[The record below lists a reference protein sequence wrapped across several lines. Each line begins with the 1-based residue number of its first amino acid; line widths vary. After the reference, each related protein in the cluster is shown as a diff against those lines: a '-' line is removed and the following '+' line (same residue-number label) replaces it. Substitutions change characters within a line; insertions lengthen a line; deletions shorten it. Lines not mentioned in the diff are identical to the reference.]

1 MKEDQTGETLLEK
14 VIIFTN
20 EFYPFKG
27 GIGRYCEELI
37 IETIKNYQ
45 VTLVAPKYDGSLLNN
60 DLSEHISISFV
71 EGGQFK
77 YWHLPKLIKKVLSI
91 DFTPYEHVLIAD
103 WPFWVAVEF
112 VNKYFP
118 WKAKIKYSLMLHGS
132 EILNLKNG
140 RASIF
145 PKIIDLFSGTTNI
158 YTNSNYTK
166 NILRENHN
174 VPAAIPVEVTY
185 LGVSQTE
192 NISNENYITNVRNEK
207 FQLLSVGRLDDRKG
221 FDNVIRAISLLN
233 EAVKSK
239 IFFTIVGNG
248 SNEYKETLNN
258 LAKENKVNLNILS
271 GLNDNELNDCY
282 NKTNLFILAARN
294 NNKKIEGF
302 GLVFLEAAKFGVPSI
317 ATDVGAIKEVV
328 KNNETGFVVKE
339 DVQELKKAI
348 YNCYM
353 DRDILIEFSKNCIS
367 NVKGFKWSTLANKTF
382 TKNNGSK

>member
-1 MKEDQTGETLLEK
+1 MEK

-37 IETIKNYQ
+37 VETIKIFQ
-45 VTLVAPKYDGSLLNN
+45 VTLVAPKYDGSFLNN
-60 DLSEHISISFV
+60 DLAEHISINFV

-91 DFTPYEHVLIAD
+91 DFTPYDHVLIAD
-103 WPFWVAVEF
+103 WPFWVAIEF
-112 VNKYFP
+112 VNKYVP
-118 WKAKIKYSLMLHGS
+118 WKAKIRYSLMLHGS
-132 EILNLKNG
+132 EVLNLKNG

-145 PKIIDLFSGTTNI
+145 PKFIDLFGGARNI
-158 YTNSNYTK
+158 YTNSQYTK

-174 VPAAIPVEVTY
+174 VPPTIPVEVTY

-192 NISNENYITNVRNEK
+192 NPSNENYIANVRNEK

-221 FDNVIRAISLLN
+221 FDNVIKAIGLLD

-239 IFFTIVGNG
+239 IYFTIVGNG
-248 SNEYKETLNN
+248 SREYKEFLND
-258 LAKENKVNLNILS
+258 LAKKNIVNLNILS
-271 GLNDNELNDCY
+271 GLNDNELNKCY

-317 ATDVGAIKEVV
+317 ATDVGAISEVV
-328 KNNETGFVVKE
+328 KNNQTGFVVKE
-339 DVQELKKAI
+339 DIHELKKAI
-348 YNCYM
+348 YNCYI
-353 DRDILIEFSKNCIS
+353 DRNILIEFSKNCVS
-367 NVKGFKWSTLANKTF
+367 NVKEFKWSTLANKTF
-382 TKNNGSK
+382 PKTYGSKK

>member
-1 MKEDQTGETLLEK
+1 MER

-37 IETIKNYQ
+37 IETIKNFQ
-45 VTLVAPKYDGSLLNN
+45 VTLVAPKYDGSFLNN
-60 DLSEHISISFV
+60 DLAEHISIDFL

-91 DFTPYEHVLIAD
+91 DFTPYDHVLVAD
-103 WPFWVAVEF
+103 WPFWVAIEF

-118 WKAKIKYSLMLHGS
+118 WKTKIRYSLMLHGS
-132 EILNLKNG
+132 EVLNLKNG

-145 PKIIDLFSGTTNI
+145 PKIIDIFGGTKNI
-158 YTNSNYTK
+158 YTNSKYTK
-166 NILRENHN
+166 DILREHHN
-174 VPAAIPVEVTY
+174 VPATIPVEVTY

-192 NISNENYITNVRNEK
+192 NLSNENYIANVKNEK

-221 FDNVIRAISLLN
+221 FDNVIKAIGLLD

-239 IFFTIVGNG
+239 IYFTIVGNG
-248 SNEYKETLNN
+248 SNEYKEVLNT
-258 LAKENKVNLNILS
+258 LAKENKVNLCILS
-271 GLNDNELNDCY
+271 GLNDNELNERY

-328 KNNETGFVVKE
+328 RNNETGFVVKE
-339 DVQELKKAI
+339 DIHELMKAI
-348 YNCYM
+348 YNCYI
-353 DRDILIEFSKNCIS
+353 DRDILIEFSENCIT
-367 NVKGFKWSTLANKTF
+367 NVKEFKWSTLANKTF
-382 TKNNGSK
+382 PKAMVQKNEKH